1 MRKRSALQALL
12 AALVLALGYLV
23 AQAAVA
29 APAASA
35 AGPVRIMPLGDSI
48 TGNPGCWRALLWNKL
63 INAGYTNIDFVGTQP
78 PQGCGVSYDGD
89 NEGHGGY
96 LVTNVAN
103 QNMLPAWLA
112 ATTPDIVVM
121 HFGTNDV
128 WSNIAPSTILAAF
141 STLVDQMRASNPN
154 MKILVAQIIP
164 VAPSTCGDCPARTT
178 AFNNAI
184 PAWAASKT
192 TPQSP
197 ITVVDQATGWVPAT
211 DTYDGVHPSD
221 PAGITK
227 MADKWY
233 APLAAAIGG
242 VTPTSSSATSRPPTS
257 VVVTSRPPTSGVVTS
272 RPPTSVVVTSRPP
285 TSGVVTS
292 RPPTS
297 VVVTSRPPTSV
308 VVTSRPPTSVV
319 VTSRPPTS
327 AVVPG
332 GACSATYRIAGE
344 WPGGFQGEVTV
355 TAGASAISGWTASW
369 TYANGQTITQ
379 AWAATLTSS
388 GATVTASNAAWNGTL
403 AAGATTTFGFIGT
416 WNGTNSVPTVSCS

>member
-23 AQAAVA
+23 VQAAVS

-35 AGPVRIMPLGDSI
+35 AAPVRIMPLGDSI

-63 INAGYTNIDFVGTQP
+63 INAGYTNIDFVGTQA
-78 PQGCGVSYDGD
+78 PQGCGVTHDGD

-141 STLVDQMRASNPN
+141 STLVDQMRASNPT

-192 TPQSP
+192 TAQSP

-233 APLAAAIGG
+233 APLAAALGG
-242 VTPTSSSATSRPPTS
+242 VTPTSAL
-257 VVVTSRPPTSGVVTS
+257 VTSRPPTSA
-272 RPPTSVVVTSRPP
+272 
-285 TSGVVTS
+285 
-292 RPPTS
+292 
-297 VVVTSRPPTSV
+297 
-308 VVTSRPPTSVV
+308 V

-327 AVVPG
+327 AVVTSRPPTSAVVTSRPPTSAVVTSRPPTSAVVTSRPPTSAAVTTG
-332 GACSATYRIAGE
+332 GPAGACSATYTIVGQ

-355 TAGASAISGWTASW
+355 KAGPSAISRWTTSW
-369 TYANGQTITQ
+369 TYASGQTITQ
-379 AWAATLTSS
+379 SWSATLTSS
-388 GATVTASNAAWNGTL
+388 GATVTASNAAWNGSL
-403 AAGATTTFGFIGT
+403 PAGATTTFGFIGT